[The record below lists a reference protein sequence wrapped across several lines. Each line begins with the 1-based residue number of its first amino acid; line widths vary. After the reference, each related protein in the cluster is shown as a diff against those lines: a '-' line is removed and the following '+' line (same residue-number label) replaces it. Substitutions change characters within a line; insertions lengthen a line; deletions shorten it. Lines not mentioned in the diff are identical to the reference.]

1 MVVDANSLKHSLHI
15 ILPKLGL
22 VLKSL
27 FEEEQKKRPDAIP
40 YLRLLQEMPGD
51 PDTQKAT
58 LMGALAIL
66 HGMGLIH
73 VDASGR
79 VKGVSRHARFALG
92 SLGKFL
98 SASVPAAD
106 ERVGDKERDYLVSL
120 TKVLESAR
128 VENAHVDKGSLH
140 SRRIVNVLVKSHQIR
155 HWKAQDVYLHVYH
168 RQWKEY
174 HLVGLSHKDDSRSD
188 EEIAHMAVQRQVG
201 LMPDQYVLDPTFN
214 PLEVTD
220 RRISATSGALTEYT
234 CALKAVKEV
243 RIKLRLRE
251 LIEKGMY
258 DPNWFRWFTWEE
270 IKRRK
275 GEQGEPIMFS
285 LATLMTQEELSAIPI
300 RAANA
305 DDVRRSADSINV
317 FSYLSCRVTKKQL
330 LSLAGILL
338 ALALLIQFVPRGV
351 TALGHSHPL
360 LDNLGNIADIVS
372 GLLTLGGALSGGA
385 SIALHRKS

>member
-1 MVVDANSLKHSLHI
+1 MTQGANSPECSLDS
-15 ILPKLGL
+15 ILPKLGS
-22 VLKSL
+22 VLQAL
-27 FEEEQKKRPDAIP
+27 FGEEQKKKPDAIS
-40 YLRLLQEMPGD
+40 YQRLLQEMPGD

-66 HGMGLIH
+66 RGMGLVCI
-73 VDASGR
+73 DAHGG
-79 VKGVSRHARFALG
+79 VKGISRHARFALG

-106 ERVGDKERDYLVSL
+106 ERVGDKERDYLISL

-128 VENAHVDKGSLH
+128 VENAQVDKGSLH
-140 SRRIVNVLVKSHQIR
+140 SRRIVNVLVKSRQIR
-155 HWKAQDVYLHVYH
+155 HWKAQDIYLHVYH
-168 RQWKEY
+168 PQWKEY

-188 EEIAHMAVQRQVG
+188 EEITQMALQRQVG

-214 PLEVTD
+214 PSEVTD

-234 CALKAVKEV
+234 YALKAVKEV

-251 LIEKGMY
+251 LIEKGEF
-258 DPNWFRWFTWEE
+258 DPDWFRWFTWEE
-270 IKRRK
+270 IKRRESK
-275 GEQGEPIMFS
+275 QGEPIMFS
-285 LATLMTQEELSAIPI
+285 IATLMTQEELSAIPI

-317 FSYLSCRVTKKQL
+317 LSYLSRRVTKKQL

-338 ALALLIQFVPRGV
+338 TLALLIQFVPRGV

-372 GLLTLGGALSGGA
+372 GLLALGGALSGGA